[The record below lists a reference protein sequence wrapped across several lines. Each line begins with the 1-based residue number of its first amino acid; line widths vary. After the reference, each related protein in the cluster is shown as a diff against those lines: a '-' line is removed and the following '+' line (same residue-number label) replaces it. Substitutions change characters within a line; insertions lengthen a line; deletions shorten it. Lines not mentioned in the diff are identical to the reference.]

1 MFYDNGMSEQELIKI
16 RIYQKEKSAYFMRV
30 YRITVVFN
38 IIGRSLLCSSFKTE
52 KSLRLTSILQD
63 QAWKDFST
71 SSVTKTYP

>member
-38 IIGRSLLCSSFKTE
+38 IIGRSLLCSSFQTE
-52 KSLRLTSILQD
+52 KSLRLTSILHIH
-63 QAWKDFST
+63 KT
-71 SSVTKTYP
+71 SILGYEIFFKKK